1 MNVEALDKA
10 LSQLVDK
17 KIALSKLTYNDEQ
30 YDVIEEELHDLED
43 DLVDTYGEHLE
54 DILAD
59 IHDELC
65 PDNDVLLPIAYI
77 ANTYEKIES
86 NGATTY
92 RATDGG
98 VIVDVDEYPNQL
110 TRLVLVPAPARLVLQ
125 IGKKDE
131 EVVWKAEGL
140 ED

>member
-1 MNVEALDKA
+1 MDVKALDKA
-10 LSQLVDK
+10 LSQLVEK
-17 KIALSKLTYNDEQ
+17 KIALSHLTYNDQQ

-43 DLVDTYGEHLE
+43 DLVETYGEHLE
-54 DILAD
+54 DVLAD

-77 ANTYEKIES
+77 ANDYEKIEKDS
-86 NGATTY
+86 KVTY
-92 RATDGG
+92 RASSGG

-125 IGKKDE
+125 IGKKNE
-131 EVVWKAEGL
+131 EVVWKAE
-140 ED
+140 

>member
-10 LSQLVDK
+10 LSELVEK
-17 KIALSKLTYNDEQ
+17 KIALSHLTYNDEQ
-30 YDVIEEELHDLED
+30 YDVVEEELHDLED
-43 DLVDTYGEHLE
+43 DLVEEYGDHLE

-59 IHDELC
+59 VHDELC

-77 ANTYEKIES
+77 ANNYAKTEE
-86 NGATTY
+86 NGRTTY

-98 VIVDVDEYPNQL
+98 VIVDVDEYPDQL

-125 IGKKDE
+125 IGKKNE
-131 EVVWKAEGL
+131 EVVWKAEEL
-140 ED
+140 KD

>member
-1 MNVEALDKA
+1 MNVEALDKDLA
-10 LSQLVDK
+10 QLVEK
-17 KIALSKLTYNDEQ
+17 KIALSHLTYNDEQ
-30 YDVIEEELHDLED
+30 YDVVEEELHDLED
-43 DLVDTYGEHLE
+43 DLVEAYGDHLE

-59 IHDELC
+59 VHDELC

-77 ANTYEKIES
+77 ANNYERVEE
-86 NGATTY
+86 NGTTTY

-125 IGKKDE
+125 IGKKSE

-140 ED
+140 KE